1 MKVDVKAKSR
11 RATARPRSGDS
22 PSDPKGKTE
31 AMARLALDPAVAGAV
46 VVQDFTKCFGEQ
58 DISAL
63 IQALNTSIA
72 SAQGGDLS
80 QAEAMLYA
88 QANALQGIFM
98 GLAHRASQQGYL
110 RQWEALMRVALKAQ
124 NQCRMTLETLAA
136 LKNPAPMVIAKQAN
150 ITTGPQQVN
159 NGLIPT
165 ENQPSPS
172 KLLEPQ
178 NGQWL
183 DPRTTIASG
192 NAHPVVE
199 AVGTLQRPPDCDW
212 QGRGESKCL
221 QGRNTS
227 GDATFAGQGQPI
239 TAESVGDTQKA

>member
-1 MKVDVKAKSR
+1 MKVDRSER
-11 RATARPRSGDS
+11 RAKVLAEPATGN
-22 PSDPKGKTE
+22 PSADLKGIPE

-46 VVQDFTKCFGEQ
+46 VIQEFTKCFGEQ
-58 DISAL
+58 NISAL
-63 IQALNTSIA
+63 IQALNTSIEKA
-72 SAQGGDLS
+72 KGGDLS

-110 RQWEALMRVALKAQ
+110 KQWESFLRMALKAQ

-159 NGLIPT
+159 NSLIPT
-165 ENQPSPS
+165 KNQPAPN

-178 NGQWL
+178 NGQWM
-183 DPRTTIASG
+183 DPRAPSTAS
-192 NAHPVVE
+192 ASHPVLE
-199 AVGTLQRPPDCDW
+199 AVGTL
-212 QGRGESKCL
+212 
-221 QGRNTS
+221 
-227 GDATFAGQGQPI
+227 
-239 TAESVGDTQKA
+239 

>member
-1 MKVDVKAKSR
+1 MKVDQKAKSR
-11 RATARPRSGDS
+11 KADAEPATSDS
-22 PSDPKGKTE
+22 PTDPKGKTE

-46 VVQDFTKCFGEQ
+46 VVQEFTKCFGEQ

-72 SAQGGDLS
+72 SAQGGNLS
-80 QAEAMLYA
+80 QAEAMLCA

-110 RQWEALMRVALKAQ
+110 KQWEAVLRMALKAQ
-124 NQCRMTLETLAA
+124 NQCRMTLETLAM
-136 LKNPAPMVIAKQAN
+136 LKNPAPTVIAKQAN

-165 ENQPSPS
+165 ENQPAPS

-183 DPRTTIASG
+183 DPRTTCTAGGS
-192 NAHPVVE
+192 HPVLE
-199 AVGTLQRPPDCDW
+199 TVGTL
-212 QGRGESKCL
+212 
-221 QGRNTS
+221 
-227 GDATFAGQGQPI
+227 
-239 TAESVGDTQKA
+239 

>member
-1 MKVDVKAKSR
+1 MKVDRSERRSKALAKP
-11 RATARPRSGDS
+11 ATGN
-22 PSDPKGKTE
+22 PSADLKGKSE

-46 VVQDFTKCFGEQ
+46 VIQEFTKCFGEQ
-58 DISAL
+58 DLSAL
-63 IQALNTSIA
+63 IHALNTSID
-72 SAQGGDLS
+72 SAKGGDLS

-110 RQWEALMRVALKAQ
+110 KQWEAVLRMAFRAQ

-165 ENQPSPS
+165 ENQPSPN

-178 NGQWL
+178 NGQWM
-183 DPRTTIASG
+183 DPRAPSTASG
-192 NAHPVVE
+192 TYQVLE
-199 AVGTLQRPPDCDW
+199 TVGTL
-212 QGRGESKCL
+212 
-221 QGRNTS
+221 
-227 GDATFAGQGQPI
+227 
-239 TAESVGDTQKA
+239 

>member
-11 RATARPRSGDS
+11 KAGAGPRSGDS

-46 VVQDFTKCFGEQ
+46 VIQEFTKCFGEQ

-110 RQWEALMRVALKAQ
+110 KQW
-124 NQCRMTLETLAA
+124 
-136 LKNPAPMVIAKQAN
+136 
-150 ITTGPQQVN
+150 
-159 NGLIPT
+159 
-165 ENQPSPS
+165 
-172 KLLEPQ
+172 
-178 NGQWL
+178 
-183 DPRTTIASG
+183 
-192 NAHPVVE
+192 
-199 AVGTLQRPPDCDW
+199 
-212 QGRGESKCL
+212 
-221 QGRNTS
+221 
-227 GDATFAGQGQPI
+227 
-239 TAESVGDTQKA
+239 

>member
-1 MKVDVKAKSR
+1 MKVDRSERRSKALAKP
-11 RATARPRSGDS
+11 ATGN
-22 PSDPKGKTE
+22 PSADPKGKSE

-46 VVQDFTKCFGEQ
+46 VVQEFTKCFGEQ
-58 DISAL
+58 DLSAL
-63 IQALNTSIA
+63 IQALNTSID
-72 SAQGGDLS
+72 SAKGGDLS

-98 GLAHRASQQGYL
+98 GLAHRACQQGYL
-110 RQWEALMRVALKAQ
+110 KQWEAVLRMAFRAQ

-165 ENQPSPS
+165 ENQPSPN

-178 NGQWL
+178 NGQWM
-183 DPRTTIASG
+183 DPRASSAASG
-192 NAHPVVE
+192 TNPVVE
-199 AVGTLQRPPDCDW
+199 AVGTR
-212 QGRGESKCL
+212 
-221 QGRNTS
+221 
-227 GDATFAGQGQPI
+227 
-239 TAESVGDTQKA
+239 

>member
-1 MKVDVKAKSR
+1 MKIDWSKR
-11 RATARPRSGDS
+11 RAKALAKPAADN
-22 PSDPKGKTE
+22 PSEEPKGKTE

-46 VVQDFTKCFGEQ
+46 VVQEFTKCFGEQ

-72 SAQGGDLS
+72 NAQRGDLS
-80 QAEAMLYA
+80 KAEAMLYA

-110 RQWEALMRVALKAQ
+110 KQWEAVLRMALKAQ
-124 NQCRMTLETLAA
+124 NQCRMTLETLCAP
-136 LKNPAPMVIAKQAN
+136 KNPAPTVIAKQAN

-165 ENQPSPS
+165 ENQPAPS

-178 NGQWL
+178 NGQWM
-183 DPRTTIASG
+183 DPRTTSTTG
-192 NAHPVVE
+192 GSHSVLE
-199 AVGTLQRPPDCDW
+199 AL
-212 QGRGESKCL
+212 EAL
-221 QGRNTS
+221 
-227 GDATFAGQGQPI
+227 
-239 TAESVGDTQKA
+239 

>member
-1 MKVDVKAKSR
+1 MKVDPKAKSR
-11 RATARPRSGDS
+11 KADAEPATSDS
-22 PSDPKGKTE
+22 PTDPKGKTE

-46 VVQDFTKCFGEQ
+46 VVQEFTKCFGEQ

-80 QAEAMLYA
+80 QAESMLYA

-110 RQWEALMRVALKAQ
+110 KQWEAVLRMALKAQ
-124 NQCRMTLETLAA
+124 NQCRMTLETLAM
-136 LKNPAPMVIAKQAN
+136 LKNPAPTVIAKQAN

-159 NGLIPT
+159 NGLTPT
-165 ENQPSPS
+165 ENQPAPS

-183 DPRTTIASG
+183 DPRTTCAAGGS
-192 NAHPVVE
+192 HQVLE
-199 AVGTLQRPPDCDW
+199 TVGTL
-212 QGRGESKCL
+212 
-221 QGRNTS
+221 
-227 GDATFAGQGQPI
+227 
-239 TAESVGDTQKA
+239 

>member
-1 MKVDVKAKSR
+1 MKKQCLTRGAEPQAALKKNDVKNQDSR
-11 RATARPRSGDS
+11 AHD
-22 PSDPKGKTE
+22 
-31 AMARLALDPAVAGAV
+31 MANLALDPAVAGAV
-46 VVQDFTKCFGEQ
+46 VVQEFTKCFGEQ

-63 IQALNTSIA
+63 IQALNTSIEKA
-72 SAQGGDLS
+72 KGGDLS

-110 RQWEALMRVALKAQ
+110 KQWEAVLRMAFRAQ

-165 ENQPSPS
+165 ENQPSPN

-178 NGQWL
+178 NGQWM
-183 DPRTTIASG
+183 DPRASSAASG
-192 NAHPVVE
+192 TNPVLE
-199 AVGTLQRPPDCDW
+199 TVGTL
-212 QGRGESKCL
+212 
-221 QGRNTS
+221 
-227 GDATFAGQGQPI
+227 
-239 TAESVGDTQKA
+239 

>member
-1 MKVDVKAKSR
+1 MKKQCLTREAKPRAALEENDVKNQGSR
-11 RATARPRSGDS
+11 AHD
-22 PSDPKGKTE
+22 
-31 AMARLALDPAVAGAV
+31 MANLALDPAVAGAV
-46 VVQDFTKCFGEQ
+46 VVQEFTKCFGEQ

-72 SAQGGDLS
+72 NAQGGDLS
-80 QAEAMLYA
+80 KAEAMLYA

-98 GLAHRASQQGYL
+98 GLAHRASQQGHL
-110 RQWEALMRVALKAQ
+110 KQWEAVLRMALKAQ
-124 NQCRMTLETLAA
+124 NQCRMTLETLAM
-136 LKNPAPMVIAKQAN
+136 LKNPTPTVIAKQAN

-165 ENQPSPS
+165 ENQPAPN

-183 DPRTTIASG
+183 DPRATSTTG

-199 AVGTLQRPPDCDW
+199 TVGTL
-212 QGRGESKCL
+212 
-221 QGRNTS
+221 
-227 GDATFAGQGQPI
+227 
-239 TAESVGDTQKA
+239 